1 MAGKHHAK
9 RVRRTSRAPKIAG
22 SLAVLA
28 TGAVVAVGVAG
39 SGGPAPVMA
48 VDHTS
53 TDSSDQSAS
62 RLPVISRDDVRPAPD
77 EEPVQLTAA
86 DEAMLP
92 VNVKAALRKADTEMW
107 TTTDLNL
114 WTRPDGQAEQTGEIA
129 SGKKVLVTGRSMDGR
144 QEIVVDGKS
153 RWVTT
158 GYLSKDKPLGV
169 GAGLSNAPCPD
180 SSVENGLKPS
190 TILVYRSV
198 CHAFPQVTEYGGW
211 APRVEHNTGNALDVM
226 VYGDKALGDAI
237 AQWVF
242 DHASELNL
250 YDIIWY
256 DRIWTPVRASEGWR
270 DYGDHGSP
278 TANHMDHVHI
288 GTN

>member
-9 RVRRTSRAPKIAG
+9 RVRRTSRAPQLAG

-28 TGAVVAVGVAG
+28 TGVAVAAGVAS
-39 SGGPAPVMA
+39 SGGPTPVLA
-48 VDHTS
+48 VDRAPAAS
-53 TDSSDQSAS
+53 LDDSVRQ
-62 RLPVISRDDVRPAPD
+62 LGVISRDQVRQAPD
-77 EEPVQLTAA
+77 EAPVKLSAV

-92 VNVKAALRKADTEMW
+92 ANVKAAVRKADTQLW
-107 TTTDLNL
+107 TTADLNL
-114 WTRPDGQAEQTGEIA
+114 WTRPDDKADKTGEIA
-129 SGKKVLVTGRSMDGR
+129 AGKKVLATGRSLQGR
-144 QEIVVDGKS
+144 EEIVVDGNA

-158 GYLSKDKPLGV
+158 GYLSKSKPLGV
-169 GAGLSNAPCPD
+169 GAGLSDAPCPD
-180 SSVENGLKPS
+180 SSVENGLAAD

-211 APRVEHNTGNALDVM
+211 APRVEHNTGHALDVM

-237 AQWVF
+237 AAWAQA
-242 DHASELNL
+242 HAAELNL
-250 YDIIWY
+250 YDIIWW